1 MNEFKFILKKIW
13 KHLFGYLIGTILQ
26 IAFIIVNLEMIKLV
40 GNTIDLFNEGNNQLL
55 VLHNAKIVII
65 LAVSYACLRMLWRPI
80 IISMAKKIKKE
91 LIEEFYKKLYKF
103 PINFYTDKTSGT
115 IINYLQNDIDL
126 IEKLLSE
133 KYILLINN
141 VFVTLI
147 TVIYMFKYINIKITL
162 MAVIV
167 ISISYIIAIML
178 SKNMYSK
185 YEDARRT
192 KRKNTS
198 KLTEILSN
206 IKTIKIFNKKEEYI
220 DNYREAEEK
229 LKSKEIKIAKKKDK
243 VTLYLNLYTNISYA
257 FILMYISIFIK
268 ENTFT
273 IGSFVEFMT
282 YFSLIT
288 VRNLNYSTLFSEYKK
303 AKVSIRK
310 IIQILNIPVKGKKL
324 PYKKLEG
331 KTLEVKNLTVNP
343 YEDNTVKEN
352 ILKNVSFKLQ
362 KGEILGVIG
371 KTGSGKSTLVN
382 ILAELYSVPE
392 NVIKVDDI
400 DINEM
405 APRSIQDTIDIITQD
420 NFIFKGSIY
429 ENIMFYKDKYTKDEV
444 KEACKKALIHNQIMK
459 MDDKY
464 ETLLSENGANLS
476 IGQKQKIRI
485 ARSFLSMKKII
496 IFDECFAGLDSKT
509 SIKIIENIRK
519 YLNDKIVIIVS
530 NNINNIRLCDK
541 IIVMEDGKIIE
552 KGTEKELID
561 KKKEYYK
568 MYEYQKY
575 IVGDIYDN

>member
-1 MNEFKFILKKIW
+1 MKEFKFILKKIW
-13 KHLFGYLIGTILQ
+13 KHLCGYLIGTILQ

-40 GNTIDLFNEGNNQLL
+40 SNTIDLFNEGNNNEL
-55 VLHNAKIVII
+55 VLYNAKVIVV
-65 LAVSYACLRMLWRPI
+65 LAVAYASLRMIWKPI

-147 TVIYMFKYINIKITL
+147 TIIYMFKYINIKITL
-162 MAVIV
+162 MALSVIIV
-167 ISISYIIAIML
+167 SYIIAIVL
-178 SKNMYSK
+178 SNNMYSK
-185 YEDARRT
+185 YEDARRI

-198 KLTEILSN
+198 KLTEILTN
-206 IKTIKIFNKKEEYI
+206 IKTIKIFNKKHEYI
-220 DNYREAEEK
+220 DNYRIAEEK
-229 LKSKEIKIAKKKDK
+229 LKEKEIQIAKKKYK
-243 VTLYLNLYTNISYA
+243 VTLYLNLYTNIAYA
-257 FILMYISIFIK
+257 FILMYSSIFIK

-273 IGSFVEFMT
+273 IGSFIEFTT

-310 IIQILNIPVKGKKL
+310 IIQILNIPMKNKKL

-331 KTLEVKNLTVNP
+331 EILEVKNLTVNP
-343 YEDNTVKEN
+343 YIEKEVKQN
-352 ILKNVSFKLQ
+352 ILKNVSFKVK

-382 ILAELYSVPE
+382 ILAELYKVPE
-392 NVIKVDDI
+392 NVVKVDNI
-400 DINEM
+400 DINEISH
-405 APRSIQDTIDIITQD
+405 RSIQDTIDIITQE

-429 ENIMFYKDKYTKDEV
+429 ENIMFYKNKYSKDEV
-444 KEACKKALIHNQIMK
+444 KEACKKALIHKQITN
-459 MDDKY
+459 MDNGYDT
-464 ETLLSENGANLS
+464 ELAENGGNLS
-476 IGQKQKIRI
+476 IGEKQKIRI

-496 IFDECFAGLDSKT
+496 IFDECFAGLDNKT
-509 SIKIIENIRK
+509 SNKIIENIRK
-519 YLNDKIVIIVS
+519 YLKDKIVIIVS
-530 NNINNIRLCDK
+530 NNINNIRVCDK
-541 IIVMEDGKIIE
+541 IIVMDDGKVIE
-552 KGTEKELID
+552 KGTEEELIA